1 MRLFTTLF
9 YFFLFIST
17 SVFANQLPNKT
28 SQFIQ
33 AAMDQTKERIIYNP
47 VYFKIPYPN
56 GDLPAQY
63 GVCTDVVIRAYRKL
77 GIDLQEL
84 VHKDIQS
91 NFSVYPLKK
100 HWNQNKPDTNI
111 DHRRVPNLQTF
122 FTRKGQKLKVTDNPD
137 DYKPGDLV
145 TWMLGNKLPHIGVV
159 VDGKSADGK
168 RFLIVHNIGAGPQM
182 EDVLFAYPISGHYR
196 YGLDQD

>member
-1 MRLFTTLF
+1 MKLFTTLF
-9 YFFLFIST
+9 YFSIFFST
-17 SVFANQLPNKT
+17 LIFADQQQNKT
-28 SQFIQ
+28 NQFIQ
-33 AAMDQTKERIIYNP
+33 AALNQTNERIIYNP

-56 GDLPAQY
+56 GDIPAQY

-84 VHKDIQS
+84 VHNDIQS
-91 NFSVYPLKK
+91 NFSIYPLKK
-100 HWNQNKPDTNI
+100 HWNQNRPDTNI

-137 DYKPGDLV
+137 NYKPGDLV

-159 VDGKSADGK
+159 VNKKSADGK

-196 YGLDQD
+196 YALD